1 MFYSTEWPSKPG
13 SLPNRSGPFSF
24 LTLPDKF
31 LTFPDHYLSVGH
43 SCEIMFA
50 GAICRMAP
58 VRSKILIIEDD
69 RKMSAALVSGVEG
82 AGYDVTA
89 AGSAEE
95 GFFLVHSLQ
104 PDLLLLDLTL
114 PQRNGLDILK
124 QIRKEGHDIRVL
136 ILTSHNTIED
146 RVEGLRT
153 GADDYLGKPFSFPE
167 LMARINAL
175 LRRFLPPT
183 QRTPLIIGDLSLDTG
198 TRTAARSGEQIDLT
212 SREFDLLLYLAENH
226 GRTVS
231 REMLAKDVWRETSRF
246 TPIDN
251 VIDVQVARLRRKI
264 DDRFSIK
271 LLQTIRGLGYSLKE
285 PQP

>member
-1 MFYSTEWPSKPG
+1 M
-13 SLPNRSGPFSF
+13 
-24 LTLPDKF
+24 
-31 LTFPDHYLSVGH
+31 V
-43 SCEIMFA
+43 
-50 GAICRMAP
+50 P

-69 RKMSAALVSGVEG
+69 RKLSAALVSGLES
-82 AGYDVTA
+82 AGYEVVA

-95 GFFLVHSLQ
+95 GFFMVHSER

-114 PQRNGLDILK
+114 PQRNGLDVLR
-124 QIRKEGHDIRVL
+124 QIRKEGLDVRVL

-167 LMARINAL
+167 LIARIDAL
-175 LRRFLPPT
+175 LRRFLPPSPA
-183 QRTPLIIGDLSLDTG
+183 TPLTIGDLAIDTK
-198 TRTAARSGEQIDLT
+198 TRTASRGGERLDLT
-212 SREFDLLLYLAENH
+212 PREFELLLYLAENH

-251 VIDVQVARLRRKI
+251 VIDVQVARLRRKV
-264 DDRFSIK
+264 DDRFAVK
-271 LLQTIRGLGYSLKE
+271 LLQTVRGLGFILRE
-285 PQP
+285 HQP